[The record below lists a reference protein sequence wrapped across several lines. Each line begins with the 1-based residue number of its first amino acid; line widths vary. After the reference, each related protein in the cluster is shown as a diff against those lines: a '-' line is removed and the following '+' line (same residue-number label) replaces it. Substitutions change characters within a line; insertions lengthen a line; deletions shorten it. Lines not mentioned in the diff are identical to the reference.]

1 VCKKKGGIPVKIA
14 YFELIVELEDVLEKK
29 LRDSFGQEYSLFLN
43 PEGDSLL
50 ALEKGVVSYDAIE
63 IFHLSEKFS
72 STQNSE
78 QFWEMIKIIE
88 RKEKINKVYQYL
100 QKKLKD
106 SSPELFNEE
115 LDIPK
120 SYRTYSEF
128 IISFIFIFIISFII
142 FLLR

>member
-1 VCKKKGGIPVKIA
+1 MKIA

-29 LRDSFGQEYSLFLN
+29 LRDALGQEYSLFLN
-43 PEGDSLL
+43 PEGD
-50 ALEKGVVSYDAIE
+50 ALHKLEDGNIDYGAIE
-63 IFHLSEKFS
+63 IYHLSEKFS

-78 QFWEMIKIIE
+78 QFWEMIKMIE
-88 RKEKINKVYQYL
+88 KHEKINKTYRFL

-106 SSPELFNEE
+106 SSPDLFNEE

-128 IISFIFIFIISFII
+128 IVSFIFIFIIGFII

>member
-1 VCKKKGGIPVKIA
+1 LKIA

-29 LRDSFGQEYSLFLN
+29 LRDTLGQEYSLFLN
-43 PEGDSLL
+43 PEGD
-50 ALEKGVVSYDAIE
+50 ALHKLEDGTVDYEAIE
-63 IFHLSEKFS
+63 IYHLTEKFS
-72 STQNSE
+72 VEQNSE
-78 QFWEMIKIIE
+78 AFWEMISMIE
-88 RKEKINKVYQYL
+88 KKEKINKTYHIL

-106 SSPELFNEE
+106 SSPDLFNEE

-128 IISFIFIFIISFII
+128 IVTFIFIFIIGFII